1 MLIVKTYIG
10 YLDLKWIYFD
20 EENEVFQYQDQKNT
34 SNWIMVAAPL
44 TVFLL
49 KGIASALNSVFGTLS
64 YTMNISIAMIG
75 TLIVCGILMISKVRK
90 KDPRTGWKT
99 VVLKEKDLR
108 TLLVKVNSIFI
119 IKILFIILE
128 IYFLVTYI
136 RETDFL
142 CLMIYL
148 LAFACVIHFHQE
160 FKTSKIK
167 KILKKQKI
175 VLNGLR
181 DS

>member
-10 YLDLKWIYFD
+10 YLDSKWIYFD
-20 EENEVFQYQDQKNT
+20 EENEVFQYQEQKNT

-49 KGIASALNSVFGTLS
+49 KGIASVLNSAFGTLS
-64 YTMNISIAMIG
+64 YTINISIAMIG
-75 TLIVCGILMISKVRK
+75 TLIVFGMLIITKARK
-90 KDPRTGWKT
+90 KDLRTGWKR
-99 VVLKEKDLR
+99 VVLKEKDLK
-108 TLLVKVNSIFI
+108 TLRAKALAIFI
-119 IKILFIILE
+119 MKILFAFLGIF
-128 IYFLVTYI
+128 FLVTYI

-148 LAFACVIHFHQE
+148 LAFACVMHFHQE
-160 FKTSKIK
+160 IKTRKII

-175 VLNGLR
+175 MLKDLG

>member
-1 MLIVKTYIG
+1 MKIYIG
-10 YLDLKWIYFD
+10 YLDSKWIYFD
-20 EENEVFQYQDQKNT
+20 EENAVFQYQDQKYT

-44 TVFLL
+44 AVFLL
-49 KGIASALNSVFGTLS
+49 KGIASALNSAFGTLS
-64 YTMNISIAMIG
+64 YPINIGIAMIG
-75 TLIVCGILMISKVRK
+75 ILIVCGMLMISKVRK

-108 TLLVKVNSIFI
+108 TLLVKVISIFI
-119 IKILFIILE
+119 ILG

-148 LAFACVIHFHQE
+148 VAFACVIHFHQE
-160 FKTSKIK
+160 FKISKIK
-167 KILKKQKI
+167 KIL
-175 VLNGLR
+175 LNGLR

>member
-1 MLIVKTYIG
+1 MEIYIG
-10 YLDLKWIYFD
+10 YLDSKWIYFD

-49 KGIASALNSVFGTLS
+49 KGIASVLNSAFGTLS
-64 YTMNISIAMIG
+64 YTINISIAMIG
-75 TLIVCGILMISKVRK
+75 TLIVFGMLIITKARK
-90 KDPRTGWKT
+90 KDLRTGWKR
-99 VVLKEKDLR
+99 VVLKEKDLK
-108 TLLVKVNSIFI
+108 TLRAKALAIFI
-119 IKILFIILE
+119 MKILFAFLGIF
-128 IYFLVTYI
+128 FLVTFI

-148 LAFACVIHFHQE
+148 LAFACVMHFHQE
-160 FKTSKIK
+160 IKTRKII

-175 VLNGLR
+175 MLKDLG

>member
-1 MLIVKTYIG
+1 MKIYIG
-10 YLDLKWIYFD
+10 YLDSKWIYFD

-75 TLIVCGILMISKVRK
+75 TLIVFGMLMIAKVRK

>member
-1 MLIVKTYIG
+1 MKIYIG
-10 YLDLKWIYFD
+10 YLDSKWIYFD

-90 KDPRTGWKT
+90 KDPRTDWKT

>member
-1 MLIVKTYIG
+1 MKTYIG
-10 YLDLKWIYFD
+10 YLDSKWIYFD

-49 KGIASALNSVFGTLS
+49 KGIASVLNSAFGTLS
-64 YTMNISIAMIG
+64 YTINISIAMIG
-75 TLIVCGILMISKVRK
+75 TLIVFGMLIITKARK
-90 KDPRTGWKT
+90 KDLRTGWKR
-99 VVLKEKDLR
+99 VVLKEKDLK
-108 TLLVKVNSIFI
+108 TLRAKALAIFI
-119 IKILFIILE
+119 MKILFAFLGIF
-128 IYFLVTYI
+128 FLVTFI

-148 LAFACVIHFHQE
+148 LAFACVMHFHQE
-160 FKTSKIK
+160 IKTRKII

-175 VLNGLR
+175 MLKDLG

>member
-1 MLIVKTYIG
+1 METYIG
-10 YLDLKWIYFD
+10 YLDSKWIYFD
-20 EENEVFQYQDQKNT
+20 EENEVFQYQEQKNT

-49 KGIASALNSVFGTLS
+49 KGIASVLNSAFGTLS
-64 YTMNISIAMIG
+64 YTINISIAMIG
-75 TLIVCGILMISKVRK
+75 TLIVFGMLIITKARK
-90 KDPRTGWKT
+90 KDLRTGWKR
-99 VVLKEKDLR
+99 VVLKEKDLK
-108 TLLVKVNSIFI
+108 TLRAKALAIFNM
-119 IKILFIILE
+119 KILFAFLGIF
-128 IYFLVTYI
+128 FLVTLI

-148 LAFACVIHFHQE
+148 LAFACVMHFHQE
-160 FKTSKIK
+160 IKTRKII

-175 VLNGLR
+175 MLKDLG

>member
-1 MLIVKTYIG
+1 MKIYIG
-10 YLDLKWIYFD
+10 YLDSKWIYFD
-20 EENEVFQYQDQKNT
+20 EENEVFQYQDQKNS

-44 TVFLL
+44 AVFLL
-49 KGIASALNSVFGTLS
+49 KVIANVLNSAFGTLS
-64 YTMNISIAMIG
+64 YTINSSIAIIG
-75 TLIVCGILMISKVRK
+75 TLIVCGMLMIAKARK
-90 KDPRTGWKT
+90 KDPRTDWKT
-99 VVLKEKDLR
+99 VVLKGI
-108 TLLVKVNSIFI
+108 KVISIFI
-119 IKILFIILE
+119 IKILFIILG

-148 LAFACVIHFHQE
+148 FAFACVIHFHQE

-167 KILKKQKI
+167 KILEKQKI
-175 VLNGLR
+175 LLNGMG

>member
-1 MLIVKTYIG
+1 MKIYIG
-10 YLDLKWIYFD
+10 YLDSKWIYFD
-20 EENEVFQYQDQKNT
+20 EENEVFQYQDQKNIY
-34 SNWIMVAAPL
+34 NWIMVAAPL
-44 TVFLL
+44 AVFLL
-49 KGIASALNSVFGTLS
+49 KGIASVLNSAFGTLS
-64 YTMNISIAMIG
+64 YTINISIVMIG
-75 TLIVCGILMISKVRK
+75 TLIVCGMLMIAKARK

-99 VVLKEKDLR
+99 VVLKEKDLKK
-108 TLLVKVNSIFI
+108 LLVKVISIFI
-119 IKILFIILE
+119 IKILFIILG

-148 LAFACVIHFHQE
+148 LAFASVVHFHQE

-175 VLNGLR
+175 LLNGLG

>member
-10 YLDLKWIYFD
+10 YLDSKWINYD

-44 TVFLL
+44 AVFLL
-49 KGIASALNSVFGTLS
+49 KGIASALNSTFGTLS
-64 YTMNISIAMIG
+64 YTINISIAMIG
-75 TLIVCGILMISKVRK
+75 TLIVCGMLMISKVRK

-108 TLLVKVNSIFI
+108 TLLVKVISIFI
-119 IKILFIILE
+119 IKILFIILG
-128 IYFLVTYI
+128 IYFFVTYI

-148 LAFACVIHFHQE
+148 LAFACVMHFHQE
-160 FKTSKIK
+160 IKTRKIIKLFKRQMGSSG
-167 KILKKQKI
+167 Q
-175 VLNGLR
+175 
-181 DS
+181 